1 MTLSLRKKNSNTMKT
16 DFDYLDSLREEISH
30 GYHEAN
36 QIVAQAKLN
45 YTYLKAPN
53 GRHTKLRHED
63 WILVRTKSFK
73 EKFGDWEMAYRK
85 HFLLYHEAV
94 KQLSGN
100 EFEKQAGK
108 TLTEQ
113 VSKYFA
119 SIGGLAHSPL
129 FGDVV
134 LDRKGAEDSLAHGM
148 GRKKAIAYAAVK
160 EVIEQGILIAYD
172 VNHKKRGYDSAII
185 AAPIRIAE
193 SDFVCEVVV
202 TRLDDNRFYLHE
214 VTQKNKLQDAVFL
227 TNLGRSPSAHL
238 GVAAK
243 VLQDI
248 VCASDLPE
256 IFFDENGEPRL
267 EGFE

>member
-1 MTLSLRKKNSNTMKT
+1 MKT

-30 GYHEAN
+30 DYHEAN
-36 QIVAQAKLN
+36 QIVAQAKMN

-53 GRHTKLRHED
+53 GRPTKLCLED
-63 WILVRTKSFK
+63 WILVRTKAFK
-73 EKFGDWEMAYRK
+73 EKFGDWETAYKKRY
-85 HFLLYHEAV
+85 LLYHEAV

-113 VSKYFA
+113 VSEYFA

-134 LDRKGAEDSLAHGM
+134 LDRKGAEDSFRHGV
-148 GRKKAIAYAAVK
+148 GRSKAIAFAAVK

-185 AAPIRIAE
+185 AAPIQIAGN
-193 SDFVCEVVV
+193 DFVCEVVV
-202 TRLDDNRFYLHE
+202 TRLEDNRFYLHE

-248 VCASDLPE
+248 VCASTLPE
-256 IFFDENGEPRL
+256 NFFDENGEPRL
-267 EGFE
+267 DGCE

>member
-1 MTLSLRKKNSNTMKT
+1 MTLSLREKNSNTMKT
-16 DFDYLDSLREEISH
+16 NFNYLDSLREEVSH

-36 QIVAQAKLN
+36 QIVAQAKSN

-53 GRHTKLRHED
+53 GRPTKLRLED
-63 WILVRTKSFK
+63 WILVRTKAFK
-73 EKFGDWEMAYRK
+73 EKFGDWETAYKKRY
-85 HFLLYHEAV
+85 LLYHEAV

-113 VSKYFA
+113 VSEFFA

-185 AAPIRIAE
+185 AAPIRIAGN
-193 SDFVCEVVV
+193 DFVCEVVV

-267 EGFE
+267 EGIE